1 MIFPSVSILVLF
13 RVTVTFCFPE
23 LAGIIVGVTVNPFGA
38 VIVISFPGNALEST
52 KKEDDSFVPLIVNDG
67 RCSSVGVC
75 TVSLG

>member
-52 KKEDDSFVPLIVNDG
+52 KKEDD
-67 RCSSVGVC
+67 
-75 TVSLG
+75 